1 MKLLRL
7 APVLLL
13 AAIAVA
19 LPPAG
24 SAANECSGLPKC
36 IAVPGPWVAV
46 PSAGEVDFLIEC
58 PKKAIA
64 AGTSAL
70 VSTQQIHVSFD
81 GILGSP
87 VAYGRTT
94 NYEVLFRAVSG
105 NHRPGVFKPM
115 LGCLPT
121 PSGTRNTTGVAALPL
136 GPPLDL
142 RATTITV
149 SAGSVNSA
157 SIGCGRGEQLVD
169 SWTATG
175 FASAKAPPAAL
186 GASVR
191 VRHELGDGRASASAG
206 SSDRL
211 ALADRALVQLG
222 VRCTPG

>member
-1 MKLLRL
+1 VSLLRL
-7 APVLLL
+7 APVVLLVAL
-13 AAIAVA
+13 AAV

-24 SAANECSGLPKC
+24 SAANECSGLQKC

-46 PSAGEVDFLIEC
+46 PSAGEVDFLLEC

-70 VSTQQIHVSFD
+70 VSTQEIHVSFD

-94 NYEVLFRAVSG
+94 NFEVLFRAVSG
-105 NHRPGVFKPM
+105 NHRPGIFKPF

-121 PSGTRNTTGVAALPL
+121 PSGTRNTTGVAALPV
-136 GPPLDL
+136 GAPLDL
-142 RATTITV
+142 RATTITLT
-149 SAGSVNSA
+149 AGAASSA
-157 SIGCGRGEQLVD
+157 SIGCTRGERLVD

-175 FASAKAPPAAL
+175 FASVKAPPAAL
-186 GASVR
+186 ASAIRVHQGIAGA
-191 VRHELGDGRASASAG
+191 RASASAG
-206 SSDRL
+206 SSDGV
-211 ALADRALVQLG
+211 ALADHALVQLG